1 MYAVIKT
8 GGKQHKVKAG
18 DTIRVELLEGEPG
31 DKVTF
36 DPLLVVDDKGGTHVG
51 KELTGS
57 SVTGVLQGVRKADKI
72 KVFKYKPKT
81 GYARHQGHRQKL
93 TEITIEDIAFK
104 AKGSKP
110 KAEAKTEDAPSDVP
124 AEAPVEAQA
133 EAAE

>member
-18 DTIRVELLEGEPG
+18 DTIRVELLEGQPG

-36 DPLLVVDDKGGTHVG
+36 EPLLVVDDKGGTHVG
-51 KELTGS
+51 KELAGS
-57 SVTGVLQGVRKADKI
+57 TVTAVLEGIRKADKI

-81 GYARHQGHRQKL
+81 GYKRQTGHRQKL
-93 TEITIEDIAFK
+93 SEITIEDIAFK
-104 AKGSKP
+104 AKAKP
-110 KAEAKTEDAPSDVP
+110 KAAKAKEEAAD
-124 AEAPVEAQA
+124 EAPA

>member
-8 GGKQHKVKAG
+8 GGKQHKIKSG

-36 DPLLVVDDKGGTHVG
+36 EPLLVVDDDGGTHVG
-51 KELTGS
+51 KELAGS
-57 SVTGVLQGVRKADKI
+57 TVTAVLEGVRKADKI

-81 GYARHQGHRQKL
+81 GYKRKTGHRQKL
-93 TEITIEDIAFK
+93 SEITIEDIAFK
-104 AKGSKP
+104 AKAAKP
-110 KAEAKTEDAPSDVP
+110 KAAAKPKGEPEEAPAAA
-124 AEAPVEAQA
+124 AEASA

>member
-8 GGKQHKVKAG
+8 GGKQHKVSAG
-18 DTIRVELLEGEPG
+18 DTIRVELLEGGPG

-36 DPLLVVDDKGGTHVG
+36 EPLLVVDDKGATHVG
-51 KELTGS
+51 KELAGS
-57 SVTGVLQGVRKADKI
+57 SVTAVLQGVKKADKI

-81 GYARHQGHRQKL
+81 GYKRTQGHRQKL

-104 AKGSKP
+104 SKP
-110 KAEAKTEDAPSDVP
+110 KKAAAKKAEPE
-124 AEAPVEAQA
+124 AEA